1 MKKIRGVIFDMDG
14 TLLDTMERIALV
26 MNTVLAQHRLPTHE
40 MVKYRRFVGDG
51 IRVLVEKALPPDRR
65 DEETIRQFIVEV
77 KAIYDGERLKG
88 TPPYPGIPELL
99 TELDRRGICKAILSN
114 KEEPFT
120 IAHAAIDL
128 PQFTFDPIIGARP
141 DLPLK
146 PAPDGALLI
155 ARQWGIPPAEILFV
169 GDMPADV
176 LTASNAG
183 MPCAAALWGFSDK
196 EDLVAAGATLFAEH
210 PLEVAGLL

>member
-1 MKKIRGVIFDMDG
+1 MKVRGVIFDMDG

-26 MNTVLAQHRLPTHE
+26 MNTVLERHSLPLHE

-51 IRVLVEKALPPDRR
+51 IRTLVEKALPEGRR
-65 DEETIRQFIVEV
+65 DEATVTQVIAEV
-77 KAIYDGERLKG
+77 KALYDGERLKG
-88 TPPYPGIPELL
+88 TPAYPGIPELL
-99 TELDRRGICKAILSN
+99 AELDRRGIRKAILSN
-114 KEEPFT
+114 KEEKFT
-120 IAHAAIDL
+120 IAHAEVDL
-128 PQFTFDPIIGARP
+128 SSFTFDPIVGARP

-155 ARQWGIPPAEILFV
+155 ARQWGVTPDEILLV

-176 LTASNAG
+176 LTARAAG

-196 EDLVAAGATLFAEH
+196 EDLVAAGATIFAER
-210 PLEVAGLL
+210 PMDVVKLI